1 MAETA
6 TREDPY
12 RAYNF
17 IVEIDSVAVAGF
29 SEVGGLSG
37 DGDVVEYREGTD
49 VPLTVRKMPGLR
61 KFSNVTLKRGI
72 VKSDNDFFKWL
83 ATIKLNTVER
93 RDLTISLL
101 NEEHEPVMVWKVQ
114 RAFPVK
120 VEGPQLKASG
130 NEVAIETIELAHEG
144 LEVQND

>member
-17 IVEIDSVAVAGF
+17 IVEIDSIAVAGF

-61 KFSNVTLKRGI
+61 KYAN
-72 VKSDNDFFKWL
+72 
-83 ATIKLNTVER
+83 
-93 RDLTISLL
+93 ISLKKGYTTSRVL
-101 NEEHEPVMVWKVQ
+101 WQWRLAIINGNVDRRNGAVVLLDEQ
-114 RAFPVK
+114 RNRVAEWQFENAWVVK
-120 VEGPQLKASG
+120 YEGP
-130 NEVAIETIELAHEG
+130 
-144 LEVQND
+144 

>member
-17 IVEIDSVAVAGF
+17 IVEIDSIAVAGF

-61 KFSNVTLKRGI
+61 KYAN
-72 VKSDNDFFKWL
+72 
-83 ATIKLNTVER
+83 
-93 RDLTISLL
+93 ISLKKGYTTSRVL
-101 NEEHEPVMVWKVQ
+101 WQWRLAVINGNVDRRNGAVVLLDEQ
-114 RAFPVK
+114 RNRVAEWQFENAWVVK
-120 VEGPQLKASG
+120 YEGPALNAKG
-130 NEVAIETIELAHEG
+130 NEVAVETLELAHEG
-144 LEVQND
+144 LRLV

>member
-17 IVEIDSVAVAGF
+17 IVEIDAVPVAGF

-61 KFSNVTLKRGI
+61 KYANISLKRGYTTSRVLWQWRLAVI
-72 VKSDNDFFKWL
+72 NGNVDRRNGAVVLLDEQRNRVAEWQFENAWVVKY
-83 ATIKLNTVER
+83 
-93 RDLTISLL
+93 
-101 NEEHEPVMVWKVQ
+101 
-114 RAFPVK
+114 
-120 VEGPQLKASG
+120 EGPALNAKG
-130 NEVAIETIELAHEG
+130 NEVAVETLELAHEG
-144 LEVQND
+144 LRLV

>member
-17 IVEIDSVAVAGF
+17 IVEIDSIAVAGF

-61 KFSNVTLKRGI
+61 KYANISLKRGYTTSRVLWQWRLAI
-72 VKSDNDFFKWL
+72 INGNVDRRNGAVVLLDEQRNRVAEWQFENAWVVKY
-83 ATIKLNTVER
+83 
-93 RDLTISLL
+93 
-101 NEEHEPVMVWKVQ
+101 
-114 RAFPVK
+114 
-120 VEGPQLKASG
+120 EGPALNAKG
-130 NEVAIETIELAHEG
+130 NDVAVETLELAHEG
-144 LEVQND
+144 LRLV

>member
-61 KFSNVTLKRGI
+61 KYANISLKRGYTTSRVLWQWRLAVI
-72 VKSDNDFFKWL
+72 NGNVDRRNGAVVLLDEQRNRVAEWQFENAWVVKY
-83 ATIKLNTVER
+83 
-93 RDLTISLL
+93 
-101 NEEHEPVMVWKVQ
+101 
-114 RAFPVK
+114 
-120 VEGPQLKASG
+120 EGPALNAKG
-130 NEVAIETIELAHEG
+130 NEVAVETLELAHEG
-144 LEVQND
+144 LRLV

>member
-49 VPLTVRKMPGLR
+49 LPLTVRKMPGLR
-61 KFSNVTLKRGI
+61 KYANITLKRGYTTSR
-72 VKSDNDFFKWL
+72 VLWQWR
-83 ATIKLNTVER
+83 LNVINGNVER
-93 RDLTISLL
+93 HNGAVVLL
-101 NEEHEPVMVWKVQ
+101 DEQ
-114 RAFPVK
+114 RTRVAEWQFENAWVVK
-120 VEGPQLKASG
+120 YEGPALNAKG
-130 NEVAIETIELAHEG
+130 NEVAVETLELAHEG
-144 LEVQND
+144 LRLV

>member
-1 MAETA
+1 MPETA

-17 IVEIDSVAVAGF
+17 IVEIDSIAVAGF

-61 KFSNVTLKRGI
+61 KYANISLKRGYTTSRVLWQWRLAI
-72 VKSDNDFFKWL
+72 INGNLDRRNGAVVLLDEQRNRVAEWQFENAWVVKY
-83 ATIKLNTVER
+83 
-93 RDLTISLL
+93 
-101 NEEHEPVMVWKVQ
+101 
-114 RAFPVK
+114 
-120 VEGPQLKASG
+120 EGPALNAKG
-130 NEVAIETIELAHEG
+130 NDVAVETLELAHEG
-144 LEVQND
+144 LRLV

>member
-1 MAETA
+1 MPETA

-61 KFSNVTLKRGI
+61 KYANISLKRGYTTSR
-72 VKSDNDFFKWL
+72 VLWQWRL
-83 ATIKLNTVER
+83 AIINGNVER
-93 RDLTISLL
+93 RNGAVVLL
-101 NEEHEPVMVWKVQ
+101 DEQ
-114 RAFPVK
+114 RNRVVEWQFENAWVVK
-120 VEGPQLKASG
+120 YEGPALNAKG
-130 NEVAIETIELAHEG
+130 NDVAIETLELAHEG
-144 LEVQND
+144 LRLV